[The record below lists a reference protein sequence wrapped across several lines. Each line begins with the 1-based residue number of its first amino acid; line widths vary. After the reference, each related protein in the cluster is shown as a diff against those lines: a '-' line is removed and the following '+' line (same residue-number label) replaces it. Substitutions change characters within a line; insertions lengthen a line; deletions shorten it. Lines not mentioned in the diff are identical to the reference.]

1 MSGVVRTLSRC
12 LLPAEASRDPGSSKE
27 GSRERDAAQEREA
40 RRRSREIDAM
50 LARERRAVRRLVKI
64 LLLGAGESGKSTF
77 LKQMRI
83 INGQQFDKKALLDF
97 RDTIYENIL
106 KGMRVLVDARDKL
119 GISWQ
124 SCENEKQGMLVMSWE
139 GRVGGSGVEP
149 SEFQLYVMALSAL
162 WADAGIQEAYARRS
176 EFQLSESVKYF
187 LDSLDRIGQLVSHSD
202 SLNLVDFAFL
212 HLFQLLTTCF
222 ISLFQNYIPSKQDI
236 LFARKATKGIVEH
249 DFVIKK
255 IPFKMV
261 DVGGQ
266 RSQRQKWFQCFD
278 GITSILFMVSS
289 SEYDQVLME
298 DRRTNRLVES
308 MNIFETIVNNKLFL
322 NVSIILFLN
331 KTDLLVE
338 KIRTVDIR
346 KNFPE
351 FRGDHRRLEDVQA
364 FLVQSFSRKRRN
376 RGKPLFHHFTTAV
389 DTENIR
395 FVFHAVKDTILQENL
410 KDIMLQ

>member
-1 MSGVVRTLSRC
+1 M
-12 LLPAEASRDPGSSKE
+12 P
-27 GSRERDAAQEREA
+27 
-40 RRRSREIDAM
+40 
-50 LARERRAVRRLVKI
+50 
-64 LLLGAGESGKSTF
+64 F
-77 LKQMRI
+77 H
-83 INGQQFDKKALLDF
+83 
-97 RDTIYENIL
+97 
-106 KGMRVLVDARDKL
+106 GMRVLVDARDKL
-119 GISWQ
+119 GITWQ

-139 GRVGGSGVEP
+139 GRVGTTGVEP

-162 WADAGIQEAYARRS
+162 WMDAGIQEAYTRRS

-187 LDSLDRIGQLVSHSD
+187 LDNLDRIGQLS
-202 SLNLVDFAFL
+202 
-212 HLFQLLTTCF
+212 
-222 ISLFQNYIPSKQDI
+222 YIPSKQDI

-338 KIRTVDIR
+338 KIRIVDIR

-351 FRGDHRRLEDVQA
+351 FRGDPRLLDDVQE

>member
-1 MSGVVRTLSRC
+1 
-12 LLPAEASRDPGSSKE
+12 
-27 GSRERDAAQEREA
+27 
-40 RRRSREIDAM
+40 
-50 LARERRAVRRLVKI
+50 
-64 LLLGAGESGKSTF
+64 
-77 LKQMRI
+77 
-83 INGQQFDKKALLDF
+83 
-97 RDTIYENIL
+97 
-106 KGMRVLVDARDKL
+106 
-119 GISWQ
+119 
-124 SCENEKQGMLVMSWE
+124 
-139 GRVGGSGVEP
+139 
-149 SEFQLYVMALSAL
+149 
-162 WADAGIQEAYARRS
+162 
-176 EFQLSESVKYF
+176 
-187 LDSLDRIGQLVSHSD
+187 
-202 SLNLVDFAFL
+202 
-212 HLFQLLTTCF
+212 
-222 ISLFQNYIPSKQDI
+222 
-236 LFARKATKGIVEH
+236 
-249 DFVIKK
+249 
-255 IPFKMV
+255 MV

-346 KNFPE
+346 KYFPE
-351 FRGDHRRLEDVQA
+351 YRGDPRRLEDVQA

>member
-12 LLPAEASRDPGSSKE
+12 LIPAEASRERSNSKE
-27 GSRERDAAQEREA
+27 RSRDRDVNQEREA
-40 RRRSREIDAM
+40 RRRSREIDSM
-50 LARERRAVRRLVKI
+50 LARERRSIRRLVKI

-83 INGQQFDKKALLDF
+83 IHGREFDQKALLEF
-97 RDTIYENIL
+97 RDTIFENII

-119 GISWQ
+119 GIPWQ
-124 SCENEKQGMLVMSWE
+124 NEGNEKHGMFVMAFE
-139 GRVGGSGVEP
+139 NKAGVPVEP
-149 SEFQLYVMALSAL
+149 CTFQLYVPALRGL
-162 WADAGIQEAYARRS
+162 WLDTGIRQAYGRRS
-176 EFQLSESVKYF
+176 DFQLGESVKYF
-187 LDSLDRIGQLVSHSD
+187 LDNLDRIGQL
-202 SLNLVDFAFL
+202 
-212 HLFQLLTTCF
+212 
-222 ISLFQNYIPSKQDI
+222 NYLPSRQDI
-236 LFARKATKGIVEH
+236 LLARKATKGIVEH
-249 DFVIKK
+249 DFIIKK

-289 SEYDQVLME
+289 SEYDQLLME

-308 MNIFETIVNNKLFL
+308 MNIFETIVNNKLFS

-331 KTDLLVE
+331 KMDLLVE
-338 KIRTVDIR
+338 KVKSVSIR
-346 KNFPE
+346 KHFAD
-351 FRGDHRRLEDVQA
+351 FQGDPHRLEDVQSY
-364 FLVQSFSRKRRN
+364 LVQCFNRKRRN
-376 RGKPLFHHFTTAV
+376 RSKPLFHHFTTAI

>member
-12 LLPAEASRDPGSSKE
+12 LLPAEAG
-27 GSRERDAAQEREA
+27 GARERRAGGGGARDAEREA
-40 RRRSREIDAM
+40 RRRSRDIDAG

-83 INGQQFDKKALLDF
+83 IHGREFDQKALLEF
-97 RDTIYENIL
+97 RDTIFDNIL
-106 KGMRVLVDARDKL
+106 KVRAPRPHTCAQGARVLVDARDKL
-119 GISWQ
+119 GIPWQ
-124 SCENEKQGMLVMSWE
+124 YSENEKHGMFLMAFENKAGLPVD
-139 GRVGGSGVEP
+139 P
-149 SEFQLYVMALSAL
+149 ATFQLYVPALSAL
-162 WADAGIQEAYARRS
+162 WGDSGIREAFSRRS
-176 EFQLSESVKYF
+176 EFQLGESVKYF
-187 LDSLDRIGQLVSHSD
+187 LDNLDRIGQL
-202 SLNLVDFAFL
+202 
-212 HLFQLLTTCF
+212 
-222 ISLFQNYIPSKQDI
+222 NYFPSKQDI
-236 LFARKATKGIVEH
+236 LLARKATKGIVEH

-298 DRRTNRLVES
+298 DRRTNRLLES
-308 MNIFETIVNNKLFL
+308 MNIFETIVNNKLFF

-331 KTDLLVE
+331 KMDLLVE
-338 KIRTVDIR
+338 KVKTVSI
-346 KNFPE
+346 KKHFPD
-351 FRGDHRRLEDVQA
+351 FKGDPHRLEDVQR
-364 FLVQSFSRKRRN
+364 FLVQCFDRKRRN
-376 RGKPLFHHFTTAV
+376 RSKPLFHHFTTAI

>member
-1 MSGVVRTLSRC
+1 MSGVVRSLSRC
-12 LLPAEASRDPGSSKE
+12 LLPADASREPGASKE
-27 GSRERDAAQEREA
+27 RSRDRDAAQEREA

-83 INGQQFDKKALLDF
+83 INGQEFDQKALLDF

-139 GRVGGSGVEP
+139 GRVGASGVEP
-149 SEFQLYVMALSAL
+149 GEFQLYVMALSAL
-162 WADAGIQEAYARRS
+162 WADAGIEEAYTRRA

-187 LDSLDRIGQLVSHSD
+187 LDNLDRIGQPKYS
-202 SLNLVDFAFL
+202 
-212 HLFQLLTTCF
+212 
-222 ISLFQNYIPSKQDI
+222 PSKQDI

-249 DFVIKK
+249 DFIIKK

-351 FRGDHRRLEDVQA
+351 FRGDNRRLEDVQA

>member
-12 LLPAEASRDPGSSKE
+12 LLPAEATREPGGSKQGRRE
-27 GSRERDAAQEREA
+27 ERDAAQEREA

-83 INGQQFDKKALLDF
+83 INGQEFDKKALLDF

-139 GRVGGSGVEP
+139 GRVGASGVEP

-162 WADAGIQEAYARRS
+162 WVDTGIQEAYARRS

-187 LDSLDRIGQLVSHSD
+187 LDNLDRIGQLSYV
-202 SLNLVDFAFL
+202 
-212 HLFQLLTTCF
+212 
-222 ISLFQNYIPSKQDI
+222 PSRQDI

-249 DFVIKK
+249 DFFIKK

-351 FRGDHRRLEDVQA
+351 FRGDPRRLEDVQA

>member
-83 INGQQFDKKALLDF
+83 INGQEFDKEALLDF

-119 GISWQ
+119 GITWQ

-139 GRVGGSGVEP
+139 GRVGKSGVEP
-149 SEFQLYVMALSAL
+149 IEFQLYVMALSAL
-162 WADAGIQEAYARRS
+162 WADSGIQEAYTRRS

-187 LDSLDRIGQLVSHSD
+187 LDNLDRIGQL
-202 SLNLVDFAFL
+202 
-212 HLFQLLTTCF
+212 
-222 ISLFQNYIPSKQDI
+222 NYIPSKQDI

-338 KIRTVDIR
+338 KIRITDIH
-346 KNFPE
+346 KHFPE
-351 FRGDHRRLEDVQA
+351 FRGDPRRLEDVQA

>member
-12 LLPAEASRDPGSSKE
+12 LLPAEASRDPGGSKE

-40 RRRSREIDAM
+40 KRRSREIDAM

-83 INGQQFDKKALLDF
+83 INGQEFDQKALLDF

-119 GISWQ
+119 GITWQ

-139 GRVGGSGVEP
+139 GRVGASGVEP
-149 SEFQLYVMALSAL
+149 SEFQLYVMALSSL

-187 LDSLDRIGQLVSHSD
+187 LDNLDRIGQLS
-202 SLNLVDFAFL
+202 
-212 HLFQLLTTCF
+212 
-222 ISLFQNYIPSKQDI
+222 YIPSRQDI

-351 FRGDHRRLEDVQA
+351 FRGDPRRLEDVQA

>member
-1 MSGVVRTLSRC
+1 MSSILRSLSRC
-12 LLPAEASRDPGSSKE
+12 FLPTEAVREQGSSK
-27 GSRERDAAQEREA
+27 GKHRDRDLLLEREA

-50 LARERRAVRRLVKI
+50 LDRERRATRRLVKI

-83 INGQQFDKKALLDF
+83 INGKEFDQKALLDF
-97 RDTIYENIL
+97 RDTIFENII

-119 GISWQ
+119 GIPWQ
-124 SCENEKQGMLVMSWE
+124 NVVNEKNGMLVMSFE
-139 GRVGGSGVEP
+139 SRLGMHIEP
-149 SEFQLYVMALSAL
+149 CTFQLYVHALESL
-162 WADAGIQEAYARRS
+162 WRDSGIQEAYGRRS
-176 EFQLSESVKYF
+176 EFQL
-187 LDSLDRIGQLVSHSD
+187 
-202 SLNLVDFAFL
+202 
-212 HLFQLLTTCF
+212 
-222 ISLFQNYIPSKQDI
+222 NYVPNNQDI

-249 DFVIKK
+249 DFVFRK

-289 SEYDQVLME
+289 SEYDQVIME
-298 DRRTNRLVES
+298 DRKTNRLVES

-322 NVSIILFLN
+322 HVSIILFLN
-331 KTDLLVE
+331 KMDLLVE
-338 KIRTVDIR
+338 KVREADIR
-346 KNFPE
+346 KHFPE
-351 FRGDHRRLEDVQA
+351 FQGNPKRLEDVQA
-364 FLVQSFSRKRRN
+364 FLVQCFNRRRRN
-376 RGKPLFHHFTTAV
+376 RGRPLFHHFTTAV

>member
-1 MSGVVRTLSRC
+1 MAGVVRTLSRC
-12 LLPAEASRDPGSSKE
+12 LLPAEAGHERNNGKDGA
-27 GSRERDAAQEREA
+27 RERDATQAREA
-40 RRRSREIDAM
+40 KRRSREIDAM
-50 LARERRAVRRLVKI
+50 LARERRSVRRLVKI

-83 INGQQFDKKALLDF
+83 IHGQEFDQKALLDF
-97 RDTIYENIL
+97 RDTIFENVI

-119 GISWQ
+119 EVPWQ
-124 SCENEKQGMLVMSWE
+124 NLENEKHGMFVMSFE
-139 GRVGGSGVEP
+139 NKAGMPVEP
-149 SEFQLYVMALSAL
+149 CTFQLYVPALQAL
-162 WADAGIQEAYARRS
+162 WSDSGIQEAYGRRS

-187 LDSLDRIGQLVSHSD
+187 LDNLDRIGQLNYLP
-202 SLNLVDFAFL
+202 SL
-212 HLFQLLTTCF
+212 
-222 ISLFQNYIPSKQDI
+222 QDI
-236 LFARKATKGIVEH
+236 LLARKATKGIVEH
-249 DFVIKK
+249 DFIIKK

-298 DRRTNRLVES
+298 DRHTNRLVES
-308 MNIFETIVNNKLFL
+308 MNIFETIVNNKLFS

-331 KTDLLVE
+331 KMDLLVE
-338 KIRTVDIR
+338 KVTKVSIS
-346 KNFPE
+346 KHFPD
-351 FRGDHRRLEDVQA
+351 FRGDPQRLEDVQNY
-364 FLVQSFSRKRRN
+364 LVQCFKRKRRN
-376 RGKPLFHHFTTAV
+376 RSKPLFHHFTTAI

>member
-12 LLPAEASRDPGSSKE
+12 LLPAEAG
-27 GSRERDAAQEREA
+27 GARERRGGGGGARDAEREA
-40 RRRSREIDAM
+40 RRRSRDIDAG

-83 INGQQFDKKALLDF
+83 IHGREFDQKALLEF
-97 RDTIYENIL
+97 RDTIFDNIL
-106 KGMRVLVDARDKL
+106 KG
-119 GISWQ
+119 
-124 SCENEKQGMLVMSWE
+124 
-139 GRVGGSGVEP
+139 
-149 SEFQLYVMALSAL
+149 
-162 WADAGIQEAYARRS
+162 
-176 EFQLSESVKYF
+176 ESVKYF
-187 LDSLDRIGQLVSHSD
+187 LDNLDRIGQL
-202 SLNLVDFAFL
+202 
-212 HLFQLLTTCF
+212 
-222 ISLFQNYIPSKQDI
+222 NYFPSKQDI
-236 LFARKATKGIVEH
+236 LLARKATKGIVEH

-308 MNIFETIVNNKLFL
+308 MNIFETIVNNKLFF

-331 KTDLLVE
+331 KMDLLVE
-338 KIRTVDIR
+338 KVKTVSI
-346 KNFPE
+346 KKHFPD
-351 FRGDHRRLEDVQA
+351 FKGDPHRLEDVQRY
-364 FLVQSFSRKRRN
+364 LVQCFDRKRRN
-376 RGKPLFHHFTTAV
+376 RSKPLFHHFTTAI

>member
-12 LLPAEASRDPGSSKE
+12 LLPADASRDPGGSKE
-27 GSRERDAAQEREA
+27 RSRERDAAQEREA

-83 INGQQFDKKALLDF
+83 INGQEFDQKALLDF

-139 GRVGGSGVEP
+139 GRVGASGVEP

-162 WADAGIQEAYARRS
+162 WADTGIQEAYARRS

-187 LDSLDRIGQLVSHSD
+187 LDNLDRIGQL
-202 SLNLVDFAFL
+202 
-212 HLFQLLTTCF
+212 
-222 ISLFQNYIPSKQDI
+222 NYIPSKQDI

-351 FRGDHRRLEDVQA
+351 FRGDPRRLEDVQA

>member
-27 GSRERDAAQEREA
+27 GSREKDAAQEREA

-187 LDSLDRIGQLVSHSD
+187 LDNLDRIGQL
-202 SLNLVDFAFL
+202 NF
-212 HLFQLLTTCF
+212 
-222 ISLFQNYIPSKQDI
+222 IPSKQDI

-338 KIRTVDIR
+338 KICTVDIR

>member
-27 GSRERDAAQEREA
+27 RSRERDAAQEREA

-83 INGQQFDKKALLDF
+83 INGQEFDKKALLDF

-139 GRVGGSGVEP
+139 GRVGGSAVEP

-187 LDSLDRIGQLVSHSD
+187 LDNLDRIGQL
-202 SLNLVDFAFL
+202 
-212 HLFQLLTTCF
+212 
-222 ISLFQNYIPSKQDI
+222 NYIPSKQDI

-351 FRGDHRRLEDVQA
+351 FRGDPRRLEDVQA

-376 RGKPLFHHFTTAV
+376 RGKPLFHHFTTAI

>member
-1 MSGVVRTLSRC
+1 MAGVVRSLSRC
-12 LLPAEASRDPGSSKE
+12 LLPAEAPQERSSGKE
-27 GSRERDAAQEREA
+27 DARARDANQEREA
-40 RRRSREIDAM
+40 KRRSREIDAM
-50 LARERRAVRRLVKI
+50 LARERRSVRRLVKI

-83 INGQQFDKKALLDF
+83 IHGREFDQKALLDF
-97 RDTIYENIL
+97 RDTIFENII

-119 GISWQ
+119 GVPWQ
-124 SCENEKQGMLVMSWE
+124 NSENEKHGMFVMSFE
-139 GRVGGSGVEP
+139 NKAGLPVEP
-149 SEFQLYVMALSAL
+149 CTFQLYVPALQAL
-162 WADAGIQEAYARRS
+162 WGDSGIQEAYGRRS

-187 LDSLDRIGQLVSHSD
+187 LDNLDRIGQL
-202 SLNLVDFAFL
+202 
-212 HLFQLLTTCF
+212 
-222 ISLFQNYIPSKQDI
+222 NYVPSRQDI
-236 LFARKATKGIVEH
+236 LLARKATKGIVEH
-249 DFVIKK
+249 DFIIKK

-308 MNIFETIVNNKLFL
+308 MNIFETIVNNKLFS

-331 KTDLLVE
+331 KMDLLVE
-338 KIRTVDIR
+338 KVAKVSINKYFSD
-346 KNFPE
+346 
-351 FRGDHRRLEDVQA
+351 FRGDPHRLEDVQA
-364 FLVQSFSRKRRN
+364 YLVQCFNRKRRN
-376 RGKPLFHHFTTAV
+376 RSKPLFHHFTTAI

>member
-1 MSGVVRTLSRC
+1 MSGVVRSLSRC
-12 LLPAEASRDPGSSKE
+12 LLPAEATREAGGSKDRI
-27 GSRERDAAQEREA
+27 RERDAVQEREA

-83 INGQQFDKKALLDF
+83 INGKEFDKKALLDF
-97 RDTIYENIL
+97 RDTIFENII
-106 KGMRVLVDARDKL
+106 KVLF
-119 GISWQ
+119 
-124 SCENEKQGMLVMSWE
+124 
-139 GRVGGSGVEP
+139 P
-149 SEFQLYVMALSAL
+149 SEALGDCFIEPLEHIKKLILANTFKAVSMFVQ
-162 WADAGIQEAYARRS
+162 WKQWNQKIKTTVVSSCSQ
-176 EFQLSESVKYF
+176 SESVKYF
-187 LDSLDRIGQLVSHSD
+187 LDNLDRIGQP
-202 SLNLVDFAFL
+202 
-212 HLFQLLTTCF
+212 
-222 ISLFQNYIPSKQDI
+222 NYIPSRQDI

-249 DFVIKK
+249 DFIIKK

-338 KIRTVDIR
+338 KLGQSDIT
-346 KNFPE
+346 KHFPE
-351 FRGDHRRLEDVQA
+351 YRGDPRRLEDVQA

-376 RGKPLFHHFTTAV
+376 RGKPLFHHFTTAI

>member
-12 LLPAEASRDPGSSKE
+12 LLPAEAG
-27 GSRERDAAQEREA
+27 GGRERRAGGGGARDAEREA
-40 RRRSREIDAM
+40 RRRSRDIDAG

-83 INGQQFDKKALLDF
+83 IHGREFDQKALLEF
-97 RDTIYENIL
+97 RDTIFDNIL
-106 KGMRVLVDARDKL
+106 KGSKVLVDARDKL
-119 GISWQ
+119 GIPWQ
-124 SCENEKQGMLVMSWE
+124 HSENEKHGMFLMAFE
-139 GRVGGSGVEP
+139 NKAGLPVEP
-149 SEFQLYVMALSAL
+149 ATFQLYVPALSAL
-162 WADAGIQEAYARRS
+162 WGDSGIREAFSRRS
-176 EFQLSESVKYF
+176 EFQLNYF
-187 LDSLDRIGQLVSHSD
+187 
-202 SLNLVDFAFL
+202 
-212 HLFQLLTTCF
+212 
-222 ISLFQNYIPSKQDI
+222 PSKQDI
-236 LFARKATKGIVEH
+236 LLARKATKGIVEH

-298 DRRTNRLVES
+298 DRRTNRLLES
-308 MNIFETIVNNKLFL
+308 MNIFETIVNNKLFAS
-322 NVSIILFLN
+322 VSIILFLN
-331 KTDLLVE
+331 KTDLLAE
-338 KIRTVDIR
+338 KVRSVAIS
-346 KNFPE
+346 KHFPD
-351 FRGDHRRLEDVQA
+351 FRGDPHRLEDVQRY
-364 FLVQSFSRKRRN
+364 LVQCFDRRRRN
-376 RGKPLFHHFTTAV
+376 RSKALFHHFTTAI
-389 DTENIR
+389 DTDNVR

>member
-12 LLPAEASRDPGSSKE
+12 LLPAEASRDPVGSKE
-27 GSRERDAAQEREA
+27 RSRERDAAQEREA

-50 LARERRAVRRLVKI
+50 IARERRAIRRLVKI

-83 INGQQFDKKALLDF
+83 INGQEFDQKALLDF

-139 GRVGGSGVEP
+139 GRVGASGVEP

-162 WADAGIQEAYARRS
+162 WADAGIQEAYTRRS

-187 LDSLDRIGQLVSHSD
+187 LDNLDRIGQLS
-202 SLNLVDFAFL
+202 
-212 HLFQLLTTCF
+212 
-222 ISLFQNYIPSKQDI
+222 YIPSKQDI

-278 GITSILFMVSS
+278 GITSILFMASS

-338 KIRTVDIR
+338 KIRTADIR

-351 FRGDHRRLEDVQA
+351 FRGDPRRLEDVQA
-364 FLVQSFSRKRRN
+364 FLVQLFSRKRRN

>member
-12 LLPAEASRDPGSSKE
+12 LLPAEASRDPGGSKDR
-27 GSRERDAAQEREA
+27 SRERDAAQEREA

-50 LARERRAVRRLVKI
+50 IARERRAIRRLVKI

-83 INGQQFDKKALLDF
+83 INGQEFDQKALLDF

-139 GRVGGSGVEP
+139 GRVGASGVEP

-162 WADAGIQEAYARRS
+162 WADTGIQEAYTRRS

-187 LDSLDRIGQLVSHSD
+187 LDNLDRIGQLS
-202 SLNLVDFAFL
+202 
-212 HLFQLLTTCF
+212 
-222 ISLFQNYIPSKQDI
+222 YIPSKQDI

-278 GITSILFMVSS
+278 GITSILFMASS

-338 KIRTVDIR
+338 KIRTADIR

-351 FRGDHRRLEDVQA
+351 FRGDPRRLEDVQA
-364 FLVQSFSRKRRN
+364 FLVQLFSRKRRN

>member
-12 LLPAEASRDPGSSKE
+12 LLSADAASGRGGAATAGDRPAPTPAPPREGKE
-27 GSRERDAAQEREA
+27 GSRDAEREA

-50 LARERRAVRRLVKI
+50 LARERRSVRRLVKI

-83 INGQQFDKKALLDF
+83 IHGREFDQKALLEF
-97 RDTIYENIL
+97 RATIYENIL
-106 KGMRVLVDARDKL
+106 KGCKVLVDARDKL
-119 GISWQ
+119 GIPWQ
-124 SCENEKQGMLVMSWE
+124 YTENEKHGMFLMAFE
-139 GRVGGSGVEP
+139 NKAGIPIEP
-149 SEFQLYVMALSAL
+149 SVFQLYVPALTGL
-162 WADAGIQEAYARRS
+162 WKDSGIKEAFGRRS
-176 EFQLSESVKYF
+176 EYQLGESVKYF
-187 LDSLDRIGQLVSHSD
+187 LDNLDRIGQL
-202 SLNLVDFAFL
+202 
-212 HLFQLLTTCF
+212 
-222 ISLFQNYIPSKQDI
+222 NYFPSKQDI
-236 LFARKATKGIVEH
+236 LLARKATKGIVEH
-249 DFVIKK
+249 DFIIKK

-308 MNIFETIVNNKLFL
+308 MNIFETIVNNKLFF

-331 KTDLLVE
+331 KMDLLVE
-338 KIRTVDIR
+338 KV
-346 KNFPE
+346 KNVSIKKYFSD
-351 FRGDHRRLEDVQA
+351 FRGDPHRLEDVQRY
-364 FLVQSFSRKRRN
+364 LVQCFDRKRRN
-376 RGKPLFHHFTTAV
+376 RSKPLFHHFTTAI

>member
-12 LLPAEASRDPGSSKE
+12 LLPAEATREPGASKQ
-27 GSRERDAAQEREA
+27 GSRERDAVQEREA

-83 INGQQFDKKALLDF
+83 INGQEFDKKALLDF
-97 RDTIYENIL
+97 RDIIYENIL

-119 GISWQ
+119 GITWQ

-139 GRVGGSGVEP
+139 GRVGTTGVEP

-162 WADAGIQEAYARRS
+162 WMDAGIQEAYTRRS

-187 LDSLDRIGQLVSHSD
+187 LDNLDRIGQLS
-202 SLNLVDFAFL
+202 
-212 HLFQLLTTCF
+212 
-222 ISLFQNYIPSKQDI
+222 YIPSKQDI

-338 KIRTVDIR
+338 KIRIVDIR

-351 FRGDHRRLEDVQA
+351 FRGDPRLLDDVQE

>member
-12 LLPAEASRDPGSSKE
+12 LLPAEATREPGASKQ
-27 GSRERDAAQEREA
+27 GSRERDAVQEREA

-83 INGQQFDKKALLDF
+83 INGQEFDKKALLDF
-97 RDTIYENIL
+97 RGTIYENIL
-106 KGMRVLVDARDKL
+106 KGIRVLVDARDKL
-119 GISWQ
+119 GITWQ

-139 GRVGGSGVEP
+139 GRVGASGVEP
-149 SEFQLYVMALSAL
+149 GEFQLYVMALSTL
-162 WADAGIQEAYARRS
+162 WMDAGIQEAYTRRS

-187 LDSLDRIGQLVSHSD
+187 LDNLDRIGQLS
-202 SLNLVDFAFL
+202 
-212 HLFQLLTTCF
+212 
-222 ISLFQNYIPSKQDI
+222 YIPSKQDI

-338 KIRTVDIR
+338 KIHTVDIR

-351 FRGDHRRLEDVQA
+351 FRGDPRLLDDVQE

>member
-12 LLPAEASRDPGSSKE
+12 LLPAEASRDPGGSKE
-27 GSRERDAAQEREA
+27 RSRERDAAQQEREA

-83 INGQQFDKKALLDF
+83 INGKEFDQKALLDF
-97 RDTIYENIL
+97 RDTIYENII

-139 GRVGGSGVEP
+139 GRVGASGVEP
-149 SEFQLYVMALSAL
+149 SEFQLYVMALGAL

-187 LDSLDRIGQLVSHSD
+187 LDNLDYIGQL
-202 SLNLVDFAFL
+202 
-212 HLFQLLTTCF
+212 
-222 ISLFQNYIPSKQDI
+222 NYIPSKQDI

-338 KIRTVDIR
+338 KICKADIR

-351 FRGDHRRLEDVQA
+351 FRGDSRRLEDVQA

-376 RGKPLFHHFTTAV
+376 RGKPLFHHFTTAI

>member
-1 MSGVVRTLSRC
+1 MAGVVRTLSRC
-12 LLPAEASRDPGSSKE
+12 LLPAEPGHERNNGKD
-27 GSRERDAAQEREA
+27 GARERDATQAREA
-40 RRRSREIDAM
+40 KRRSREIDAM
-50 LARERRAVRRLVKI
+50 LARERRSVRRLVKI

-83 INGQQFDKKALLDF
+83 IHGQEFDQKALLDF
-97 RDTIYENIL
+97 RDTIFENVI

-119 GISWQ
+119 KVPWQ
-124 SCENEKQGMLVMSWE
+124 NTENEKHGMFVMSFE
-139 GRVGGSGVEP
+139 NKAGMPVEP
-149 SEFQLYVMALSAL
+149 CTFQLYVPALQAL
-162 WADAGIQEAYARRS
+162 WGDSGIHEAYGRRS

-187 LDSLDRIGQLVSHSD
+187 LDNLDRIGQLRYLP
-202 SLNLVDFAFL
+202 SL
-212 HLFQLLTTCF
+212 
-222 ISLFQNYIPSKQDI
+222 QDI
-236 LFARKATKGIVEH
+236 LLARKATKGIVEH
-249 DFVIKK
+249 DFIIKK

-298 DRRTNRLVES
+298 DRHTNRLVES
-308 MNIFETIVNNKLFL
+308 MNIFETIVNNKLFS

-331 KTDLLVE
+331 KMDLLME
-338 KIRTVDIR
+338 KLANVSIS
-346 KNFPE
+346 KHFPD
-351 FRGDHRRLEDVQA
+351 FRGDPQRLEDVQNY
-364 FLVQSFSRKRRN
+364 LVQCFKRKRRN
-376 RGKPLFHHFTTAV
+376 RSKPLFHHFTTAI

>member
-12 LLPAEASRDPGSSKE
+12 LLPAEATREPGGSKQ
-27 GSRERDAAQEREA
+27 GRRERDAAQEREA

-83 INGQQFDKKALLDF
+83 INGQEFDKKALLDF

-139 GRVGGSGVEP
+139 GRVGASGVEP

-162 WADAGIQEAYARRS
+162 WADAGIQKAYARRS

-187 LDSLDRIGQLVSHSD
+187 LDNLDRIGQLS
-202 SLNLVDFAFL
+202 
-212 HLFQLLTTCF
+212 
-222 ISLFQNYIPSKQDI
+222 YIPSKQDI

-351 FRGDHRRLEDVQA
+351 FRGDPRRLEDVQA

>member
-12 LLPAEASRDPGSSKE
+12 LLPAEAGA
-27 GSRERDAAQEREA
+27 RERRAGAARDAEREA
-40 RRRSREIDAM
+40 RRRSRDIDAL

-83 INGQQFDKKALLDF
+83 IHGREFDQKALLEF
-97 RDTIYENIL
+97 RDTIFDNIL
-106 KGMRVLVDARDKL
+106 KG
-119 GISWQ
+119 
-124 SCENEKQGMLVMSWE
+124 
-139 GRVGGSGVEP
+139 
-149 SEFQLYVMALSAL
+149 
-162 WADAGIQEAYARRS
+162 
-176 EFQLSESVKYF
+176 ESVKYF
-187 LDSLDRIGQLVSHSD
+187 LDNLDRIGQL
-202 SLNLVDFAFL
+202 
-212 HLFQLLTTCF
+212 
-222 ISLFQNYIPSKQDI
+222 NYFPSKQDI
-236 LFARKATKGIVEH
+236 LLARKATKGIVEH

-308 MNIFETIVNNKLFL
+308 MNIFETIVNNKLFF

-331 KTDLLVE
+331 KMDLLVE
-338 KIRTVDIR
+338 KVKSVSI
-346 KNFPE
+346 KKHFPD
-351 FRGDHRRLEDVQA
+351 FKGDPHRLEDVQRY
-364 FLVQSFSRKRRN
+364 LVQCFDRKRRN
-376 RGKPLFHHFTTAV
+376 RGKPLFHHFTTAI

>member
-1 MSGVVRTLSRC
+1 FGELFPRLAMSGVVRTLSRC
-12 LLPAEASRDPGSSKE
+12 LLPAEASRDPGSGKDR
-27 GSRERDAAQEREA
+27 SRERDAAQEREA

-83 INGQQFDKKALLDF
+83 INGQEFDQKALLDF

-162 WADAGIQEAYARRS
+162 WADTGIQEAYARRS

-187 LDSLDRIGQLVSHSD
+187 LDNLDRIGEL
-202 SLNLVDFAFL
+202 
-212 HLFQLLTTCF
+212 
-222 ISLFQNYIPSKQDI
+222 NYIPSRQDI

-249 DFVIKK
+249 DFIIKK

-346 KNFPE
+346 KNFTE
-351 FRGDHRRLEDVQA
+351 FRERPTCRLEDVQA